1 MFWKKTMLLFLAI
14 LLFVGTGS
22 AGIGLAAEVINRLVL
37 TKNEVTLELGDT
49 VSLGAT
55 AIYESGKTEDVTVK
69 TNWQSPDQGKVINV
83 YSGQITA
90 KAVGNAVVTA
100 EYMGKTAIV
109 NVTVTK
115 KVKALSLNQQSVNTR
130 IGEEKTVELTAYYSE
145 GGPENVTEKADWSI
159 DNPAVATVI
168 NGKIRGLSSGT
179 ATVTAKYGS
188 QTTSVQVSVEIAHR
202 LIPSKTQVSLLLG
215 NAATS
220 SETIKLLAIF
230 PDDTP
235 EDNDVAA
242 KAEWSSDNPAVAD
255 ALKGTITAYSPGS
268 ATITAK
274 YGTKT
279 ATIKVDVDN
288 TQRLVATPQSVFL
301 KVGEDK
307 PVKLEAT
314 YVNSTTPVEVNDKAE
329 WSSNREDVA
338 YYSNGKIHAVA
349 SGEAIITA
357 KYSNKTVQ
365 ILVDVEVPRSLD
377 IIPSYL
383 TMASGKSVE
392 IGSAPN
398 GNNVIVKAF
407 FADGQSENLT
417 DRLEWSSDHPDIV
430 FASGKTITAY
440 KAGTATLTAK
450 YGGKTAAL
458 VVDVDVPQSLTA
470 NPAKVAIQAGDV
482 KQVTVTAAF
491 PDGTSQDVTQKVT
504 WTSSAPAV
512 ATVRQGLVTGVSTG
526 AATITATYG
535 TRTINIP
542 VSIGVLQSLTVDKKS
557 LVLSK
562 GASQEVKLTATY
574 ADGTVKNN
582 INDQATWTTSSGAVA
597 EVNAGK
603 ITAVG
608 SGKAT
613 ITGTFEGKSVTISV
627 EVDQAQTLTV
637 NPRLVIM
644 NVNDTVAVEL
654 KATDSSGAT
663 VDVSQTAE
671 WTSSNLKVADVENG
685 KVRGLANGR
694 ATITF
699 KYGGK
704 SVTLPVEVG
713 IVTKLEADK
722 RFVSLKSN
730 GSSVQIKLTATLSDG
745 RTMDVTSLADW
756 KISNY
761 KVADVSKGLVKGL
774 AYGKSTITAKY
785 NDKSVSIPV
794 DVDTLKY
801 LKTDVVQ
808 IVMNKGETK
817 QVKAIATYTDGS
829 EADVTKPALWTT
841 SRLLVADVKDGVIKA
856 TGSGKATIYVSYG
869 GMRTPIVVTVR

>member
-1 MFWKKTMLLFLAI
+1 MFWKKTMLLFLAA

-22 AGIGLAAEVINRLVL
+22 AGVGLAAEVINRLVL
-37 TKNEVTLELGDT
+37 TKNEVTVELGDT
-49 VSLGAT
+49 VSVGAT
-55 AIYESGKTEDVTVK
+55 ALYESGKTEDVTVK

-100 EYMGKTAIV
+100 EYMGQTAIV

-145 GGPENVTEKADWSI
+145 GEPEKVTEKADWSI
-159 DNPAVATVI
+159 DKPAVATVI

-179 ATVTAKYGS
+179 ATITAKFGS
-188 QTTSVQVSVEIAHR
+188 QSTSMQVSVEIAHR
-202 LIPSKTQVSLLLG
+202 LDPDKTQLSLLLG
-215 NAATS
+215 ESQNIVLTAIYPDG
-220 SETIKLLAIF
+220 SEDK
-230 PDDTP
+230 
-235 EDNDVAA
+235 DVAA
-242 KAEWSSDNPAVAD
+242 KAEWSSDNAAVAD
-255 ALKGTITAYSPGS
+255 AIKGKITAYSAGT
-268 ATITAK
+268 ATITAT

-288 TQRLVATPQSVFL
+288 TQRLVVSPQNVFL
-301 KVGEDK
+301 KVGAEQT
-307 PVKLEAT
+307 VKLEAT
-314 YVNSTTPVEVNDKAE
+314 YANSTTPVDVKDKAE
-329 WSSNREDVA
+329 WSSDKENVA

-349 SGEAIITA
+349 SGEAVITA

-383 TMASGKSVE
+383 TMQSGKSVE
-392 IGSAPN
+392 VGTAPN
-398 GNNVIVKAF
+398 GNNVVVKAY
-407 FADGQSENLT
+407 FADGQSEYIT
-417 DRLEWSSDHPDIV
+417 DKLEWSSDQPDIV

-440 KAGTATLTAK
+440 KAGSATLTAK
-450 YGGKTAAL
+450 YGGKTANF

-470 NPAKVAIQAGDV
+470 NPSKVAIQVGDV
-482 KQVTVTAAF
+482 KQITVTAAF
-491 PDGTSQDVTQKVT
+491 PNASSEDVTQKVT

-512 ATVRQGLVTGVSTG
+512 ATVRQGLVTGVATG
-526 AATITATYG
+526 AATITATFG
-535 TRTINIP
+535 TRSITIP
-542 VSIGVLQSLTVDKKS
+542 VSVGVLQSLTVDKKS
-557 LVLSK
+557 VVLSK
-562 GASQEVKLTATY
+562 GDSQEVKLTATY

-582 INDQATWTTSSGAVA
+582 INEQATWTSTSAAVA

-603 ITAVG
+603 ITAIG

-613 ITGTFEGKSVTISV
+613 ITGSFEGKSVTVTV
-627 EVDQAQTLTV
+627 EVDQAQTLTI
-637 NPRLVIM
+637 NPRILII
-644 NVNDTVAVEL
+644 NVNDTASIEL
-654 KATDSSGAT
+654 KATDASGAT
-663 VDVSQTAE
+663 IDVSKTAD
-671 WTSSNLKVADVENG
+671 WTSTNLKVADVENG

-699 KYGGK
+699 KYGSK
-704 SVTLPVEVG
+704 SVSLPVEVG

-730 GSSVQIKLTATLSDG
+730 GGGVQITLTATMSDG
-745 RTMDVTSLADW
+745 RTMDVTNMADW
-756 KISNY
+756 KVSNY
-761 KVADVSKGLVKGL
+761 KIADVSKGLVKGL
-774 AYGKSTITAKY
+774 AFGKATISAKY
-785 NDKSVSIPV
+785 SDKSVSIPV

-808 IVMNKGETK
+808 VVMSKGESK
-817 QVKAIATYTDGS
+817 QVSAIATYMDGT
-829 EADVTKPALWTT
+829 EANVTKPALWTT
-841 SRLLVADVKDGVIKA
+841 SRLLVADVKDGIIKA

-869 GMRTPIVVTVR
+869 GKKTPIVVTVR